1 MLTDEDFIS
10 ETLDVTTIPDRFAFG
25 ITGRAKLR
33 VDNGAKAIISEGVLG
48 DSDGGHGLSV

>member
-10 ETLDVTTIPDRFAFG
+10 ETLDVATIPDWVAFR

-33 VDNGAKAIISEGVLG
+33 VDNGAKAIISKGVLG

>member
-10 ETLDVTTIPDRFAFG
+10 ETLDVATIPDRFAFG

-48 DSDGGHGLSV
+48 DSDGGHVLSV